1 MSYPVSSITGTSSSL
16 TGSVI
21 TGTQVGSLIQDYT
34 PRNSQVNKMAEGK
47 TQSMIIKDDLA
58 KNMMK
63 SLIREYYPFDY
74 QRIYN
79 LVYENQI

>member
-1 MSYPVSSITGTSSSL
+1 
-16 TGSVI
+16 
-21 TGTQVGSLIQDYT
+21 
-34 PRNSQVNKMAEGK
+34 MAEGK